1 MFSIEDDAVLVQAEN
16 LAQEAKSSRQFTDL
30 NKFTLK
36 CYQCDKLLTGQ
47 TEAQQHA
54 KSSGHTNFG
63 EV

>member
-1 MFSIEDDAVLVQAEN
+1 MFDIEDNAILVQAEN
-16 LAQEAKSSRQFTDL
+16 IAQEAKSSRQFTDL

-47 TEAQQHA
+47 SEAQQHA